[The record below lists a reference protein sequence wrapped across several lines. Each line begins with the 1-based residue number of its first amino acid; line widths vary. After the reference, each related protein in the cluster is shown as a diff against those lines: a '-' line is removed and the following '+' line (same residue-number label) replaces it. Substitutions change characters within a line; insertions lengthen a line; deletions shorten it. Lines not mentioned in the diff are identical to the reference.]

1 MVGVGKGVNIS
12 FEDGDRR
19 DVVSR
24 GALGRAY
31 MEDAGEVL
39 DETELAEEGTAIG
52 MATGLG
58 IESFPSAIPFSVV
71 REPVG
76 SRANRSRASTQRD
89 ARGQT
94 SLHSIRI
101 ERVR

>member
-1 MVGVGKGVNIS
+1 M
-12 FEDGDRR
+12 
-19 DVVSR
+19 SR
-24 GALGRAY
+24 EAPGRAY
-31 MEDAGEVL
+31 MEEAGDVL

-52 MATGLG
+52 TATGLG
-58 IESFPSAIPFSVV
+58 IGSFPSAMPLSVV

-76 SRANRSRASTQRD
+76 SRANRSSASTQRD

-101 ERVR
+101 DRVR